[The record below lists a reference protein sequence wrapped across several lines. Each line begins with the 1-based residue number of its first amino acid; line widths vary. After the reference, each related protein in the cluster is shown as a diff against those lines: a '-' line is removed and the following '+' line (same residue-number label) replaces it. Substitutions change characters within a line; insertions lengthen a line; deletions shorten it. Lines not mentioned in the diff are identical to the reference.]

1 MDIEKTSLHTLVDK
15 WLGAP
20 TTRPLRVTEFGR
32 TSFGVRYV
40 CVEVLRLAG
49 PLRIA
54 FFHHEDGAW
63 RVFPPQG
70 GRPRLTTAYS

>member
-15 WLGAP
+15 WLGASK
-20 TTRPLRVTEFGR
+20 TRPLRVTEFGR

-40 CVEVLRLAG
+40 SVEVLRLVG

-54 FFHHEDGAW
+54 FFRHKDGACAC
-63 RVFPPQG
+63 FHHKAS
-70 GRPRLTTAYS
+70 GRD